1 MRPREGHGCTG
12 NALARHR
19 DVTRN
24 GETERGC
31 IMSNT
36 TTTTT
41 TTNAKPS
48 TVPTAKVFQTYVDE
62 LLAAGSAV
70 EKAAAKIA
78 LAATRQAAHRSSL
91 SYLNAAYAAFKTCH
105 LTCLPQLTKYALGTL
120 GGLAADDKGNP
131 MIARS
136 KSILRVTDAQERKVN
151 GGDAFAWAVEPK
163 TSQAKETL
171 ARARRIL
178 AENEYASF
186 LTAPTA
192 SAKYVNEDGLTQS
205 ERELLALLNWA
216 RRNNKSSTAKRAG
229 ERGYPE
235 LQEAL
240 KIVKSMFKEFNE
252 E

>member
-1 MRPREGHGCTG
+1 MKT
-12 NALARHR
+12 
-19 DVTRN
+19 D
-24 GETERGC
+24 
-31 IMSNT
+31 

-41 TTNAKPS
+41 TTNGKPS
-48 TVPTAKVFQTYVDE
+48 AVPTAKVFQSYVEE
-62 LLAAGSAV
+62 LTAAGSAV

-91 SYLNAAYAAFKTCH
+91 TYLNAAYAAFKTCH
-105 LTCLPQLTKYALGTL
+105 VSCTAQLTKYALGVL

-136 KSILRVTDAQERKVN
+136 KSILRVTDAQERKAN

-163 TSQAKETL
+163 TAQAKTTL

-178 AENEYASF
+178 GENDYGNF

-216 RRNNKSSTAKRAG
+216 RRNNKASTAKRAG
-229 ERGYPE
+229 ERGYTE
-235 LQEAL
+235 LQNAL
-240 KIVKSMFKEFNE
+240 KAVKAMFKEFE
-252 E
+252 D